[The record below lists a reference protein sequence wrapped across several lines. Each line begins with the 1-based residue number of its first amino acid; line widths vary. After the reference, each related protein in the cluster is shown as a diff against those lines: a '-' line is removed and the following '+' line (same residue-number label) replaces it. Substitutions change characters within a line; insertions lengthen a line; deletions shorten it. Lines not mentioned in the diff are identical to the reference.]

1 MEPAQLQLLAL
12 IERHGS
18 MAGAAQALGRTP
30 AAITQQLAKAERE
43 LKTTLVHRG
52 PRGAALTAAGALLA
66 RHGRIIDEETQRA
79 ALGLDGLLGRLSLR
93 LRIGAFQAAA
103 LHLLPPALTAL
114 RHRYPAADLTV
125 TDVSS
130 DQGVDEV
137 VAGRL
142 DMAVIASWDTPITP
156 PDLVTVHPL
165 LRDPMVVVLPDDHP
179 ALTATALA
187 ESALAESAL
196 AETAL
201 AETVLAET
209 ALAETALA
217 ETALAE
223 TVLAERTLA
232 ERTLAETVLAETVL
246 AETALAETV
255 LAERTLAE
263 RVLAEVALGG
273 SARAESAPVGLEQF
287 RDEAWVT
294 ILAGHAARAQFDRVT
309 AAAGFTPRIRFQTA
323 SYDVA
328 QALVGTG
335 IGVALVSRLA
345 LAYAPRTAHRALRPP
360 VPHRDLQVVT
370 MTDATVTPMVEVFLR
385 LLRDVAND
393 LESGWAAEDG

>member
-12 IERHGS
+12 IDRCGS

-30 AAITQQLAKAERE
+30 AAVTQQLAKAERE
-43 LKTTLVHRG
+43 LGTTLVHRG

-66 RHGRIIDEETQRA
+66 QHGRVIDEETQRA
-79 ALGLDGLLGRLSLR
+79 ASGLDGLLGRLSLR

-114 RHRYPAADLTV
+114 RHRYPDADLTV
-125 TDVSS
+125 TDITS
-130 DQGVDEV
+130 DVGIDEV

-142 DMAVIASWDTPITP
+142 DVAVIASWDTPLTP
-156 PDLVTVHPL
+156 PERVTVHPL

-179 ALTATALA
+179 ALAAP
-187 ESALAESAL
+187 
-196 AETAL
+196 
-201 AETVLAET
+201 
-209 ALAETALA
+209 
-217 ETALAE
+217 
-223 TVLAERTLA
+223 
-232 ERTLAETVLAETVL
+232 
-246 AETALAETV
+246 
-255 LAERTLAE
+255 
-263 RVLAEVALGG
+263 G
-273 SARAESAPVGLEQF
+273 PVGLAQL

-309 AAAGFTPRIRFQTA
+309 AAAGFVPRIRFQTA

-345 LAYAPRTAHRALRPP
+345 LAHAPGTAHRALRPP

-370 MTDATVTPMVEVFLR
+370 MTDATVTPLVAVFLR
-385 LLRDVAND
+385 LLQDVA
-393 LESGWAAEDG
+393 GKGDGDG

>member
-12 IERHGS
+12 IEQHGS

-30 AAITQQLAKAERE
+30 AAITQQLARAERD
-43 LKTTLVHRG
+43 LRTTLVHRG
-52 PRGAALTAAGALLA
+52 PRGAVLTPAGALLA
-66 RHGRIIDEETQRA
+66 RHGRTIDEETRRA
-79 ALGLDGLLGRLSLR
+79 ALGLAGLLGRLSLR

-103 LHLLPPALTAL
+103 RHLLPPALTAL
-114 RHRYPAADLTV
+114 RHRYPDADLTV
-125 TDVSS
+125 TDIAS
-130 DQGVDEV
+130 DQGIDEV

-142 DMAVIASWDTPITP
+142 DMAVIASWDTPIAA

-179 ALTATALA
+179 TLTEPSPA
-187 ESALAESAL
+187 S
-196 AETAL
+196 
-201 AETVLAET
+201 
-209 ALAETALA
+209 
-217 ETALAE
+217 
-223 TVLAERTLA
+223 
-232 ERTLAETVLAETVL
+232 
-246 AETALAETV
+246 
-255 LAERTLAE
+255 
-263 RVLAEVALGG
+263 GG
-273 SARAESAPVGLEQF
+273 SALSGSAVGGAGPVGPAVGLGRL

-345 LAYAPRTAHRALRPP
+345 LTHAPHTVHRTLRPP

-385 LLRDVAND
+385 LLRDVATD
-393 LESGWAAEDG
+393 LESGWAAEPG

>member
-12 IERHGS
+12 IEQYGS
-18 MAGAAQALGRTP
+18 MAGAAHSLGRTA

-43 LKTTLVHRG
+43 LRTTLVHRG
-52 PRGAALTAAGALLA
+52 PRGATLTAAGALLA
-66 RHGRIIDEETQRA
+66 RHGRVIDEETRRA

-103 LHLLPPALTAL
+103 RHLLPPALTAL
-114 RHRYPAADLTV
+114 RHRYPDADLTV
-125 TDVSS
+125 TDITS
-130 DQGVDEV
+130 DQGLDEV

-179 ALTATALA
+179 ALT
-187 ESALAESAL
+187 
-196 AETAL
+196 ETDPPRSDPSRD
-201 AETVLAET
+201 EP
-209 ALAETALA
+209 
-217 ETALAE
+217 
-223 TVLAERTLA
+223 
-232 ERTLAETVLAETVL
+232 
-246 AETALAETV
+246 
-255 LAERTLAE
+255 
-263 RVLAEVALGG
+263 
-273 SARAESAPVGLEQF
+273 ARGEPAPVGLERL

-345 LAYAPRTAHRALRPP
+345 LAPAPGTTHRALRPP

-370 MTDATVTPMVEVFLR
+370 MTDASGTPMVEVFLR
-385 LLRDVAND
+385 LLHDVASD
-393 LESGWAAEDG
+393 LESGWTTEITAPATSRRAS